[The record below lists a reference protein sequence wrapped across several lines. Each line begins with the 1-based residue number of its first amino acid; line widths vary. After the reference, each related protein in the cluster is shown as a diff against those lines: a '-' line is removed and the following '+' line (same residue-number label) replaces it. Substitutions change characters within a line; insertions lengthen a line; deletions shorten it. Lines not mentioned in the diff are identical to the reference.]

1 MQSANLLIFM
11 KNSIFISSLL
21 AVCVTYIAQA
31 DDSYKAFYMNSSSSG
46 SKTVEGDLNVNY
58 FNLNINVGTVK
69 VTGTTTINSEM
80 GKDKV
85 NETATK
91 IQNIR
96 DNTEVTV
103 YGKNYYGDWTY
114 YNNQVLAESTFESKN
129 IIFNGPTTAG
139 PQKFLIKGTV
149 KTDSFI
155 VNASA
160 ECPVILNISSG
171 TTSGR
176 LESFTQGEQ
185 GTLVINENVVL
196 EAGTQGYGGKYNDEI
211 TLETVI
217 NGGTANLV
225 DCVTVGNITLNSG
238 EINFSYAHET
248 QQGDAGIAVGDLTV
262 KSGTLNIEENVSI
275 GDLTLNN
282 CTVKF
287 SDGAVID
294 LGENNLTLGDNVAI
308 TLSVESLENIE
319 GLTLFQTTGKVEG
332 FEELTVTFVDATGAK
347 KEAAVS
353 YSNGSVVTTAIPEP
367 TTATLSLLALA
378 GLAARRRRASR

>member
-1 MQSANLLIFM
+1 MKTNIFL
-11 KNSIFISSLL
+11 SSLL
-21 AVCVTYIAQA
+21 AVCVACVAQA
-31 DDSYKAFYMNSSSSG
+31 EDSYKAFYMDSNSSG
-46 SKTVEGDLNVNY
+46 SKTVEGDLNVN
-58 FNLNINVGTVK
+58 FLNLNINVGTVK
-69 VTGTTTINSEM
+69 VSGTTTINSELD
-80 GKDKV
+80 KAKV
-85 NETATK
+85 NESATK
-91 IQNIR
+91 IPNIR

-114 YNNQVLAESTFESKN
+114 RNNQVLAGSTFESKN

-155 VNASA
+155 VNATA

-176 LESFTQGEQ
+176 LESFTPGEQ

-211 TLETVI
+211 KLNTVI
-217 NGGTANLV
+217 NGGTANLL

-238 EINFSYAHET
+238 EINFAYAHAT

-262 KSGTLNIEENVSI
+262 ESGTLNIKENIST
-275 GDLTLNN
+275 GALTLNN
-282 CTVKF
+282 CTINF

-294 LGENNLTLGDNVAI
+294 LGGNDLALGDNVAI

-319 GLTLFQTTGKVEG
+319 GLTLFQTTGNVEG
-332 FEELTVTFVDATGAK
+332 FEELTVTFV
-347 KEAAVS
+347 EE
-353 YSNGSVVTTAIPEP
+353 TTAPGRM
-367 TTATLSLLALA
+367 LSFLSAMMAL
-378 GLAARRRRASR
+378 

>member
-1 MQSANLLIFM
+1 M
-11 KNSIFISSLL
+11 KNSIFLSSLL
-21 AVCVTYIAQA
+21 AVCVACVAQA
-31 DDSYKAFYMNSSSSG
+31 EDSYKAFYMDSNSSG
-46 SKTVEGDLNVNY
+46 PKTVEGDLNVN
-58 FNLNINVGTVK
+58 FLNLNINVGTVK
-69 VTGTTTINSEM
+69 VTGTTTIDSELD
-80 GKDKV
+80 KAKV
-85 NETATK
+85 NESATK

-96 DNTEVTV
+96 DNTEVPV
-103 YGKNYYGDWTY
+103 YYYNQLKGDWRY
-114 YNNQVLAESTFESKN
+114 YNNQVLAGSTFESKN

-155 VNASA
+155 VNATA

-176 LESFTQGEQ
+176 LESFTPGEQ

-211 TLETVI
+211 TLNTVI
-217 NGGTANLV
+217 NGGTANLL

-238 EINFSYAHET
+238 EINFAYAHAT

-262 KSGTLNIEENVSI
+262 ESGTLNIKENIST
-275 GDLTLNN
+275 GALTLNN
-282 CTVKF
+282 CTINF

-294 LGENNLTLGDNVAI
+294 LGGNDLTLGDNVAI

-319 GLTLFQTTGKVEG
+319 GLTLFQTTGNVEG
-332 FEELTVTFVDATGAK
+332 FEELTVTFVEETTGTRKDAK
-347 KEAAVS
+347 LS
-353 YSNGSVVTTAIPEP
+353 ISNDGTVITTTTVPEP
-367 TTATLSLLALA
+367 TTATLSLLALC
-378 GLAARRRRASR
+378 GLAARRRRK